1 MADVQP
7 RPGTAAAD
15 PSAVDPAPADPVPVD
30 PAPVDP
36 APHAPTHAVAPQPA
50 GPAPEAARGRR
61 PAPHQLLA
69 LVLAVG
75 FVVAGAAG
83 WAVTGGM
90 AWTGHDHSRTLAGF
104 AVNPLHNVVHLAVG
118 LAGLVLWRRPGGV
131 RGYGLLVAVLYGAVL
146 VYGLVAA
153 GRTWDVLN
161 VNRADNLL
169 HLVTVVLGLVV
180 AAWPR
185 PAGRRRGPDVPSPS
199 RNAA

>member
-7 RPGTAAAD
+7 RPGAAAAD
-15 PSAVDPAPADPVPVD
+15 PR
-30 PAPVDP
+30 VDP
-36 APHAPTHAVAPQPA
+36 APHAPTHAVAPRA
-50 GPAPEAARGRR
+50 VELAPDGARGRP
-61 PAPHQLLA
+61 PAPNQLLA
-69 LVLAVG
+69 LALAVG

-90 AWTGHDHSRTLAGF
+90 HWTEHDHSRTLAGF

-118 LAGLVLWRRPGGV
+118 LAGLALWRRPGGV
-131 RGYGLLVAVLYGAVL
+131 RGYGLLVAVLYAAVL

-153 GRTWDVLN
+153 GRPWDVLN

-169 HLVTVVLGLVV
+169 HLGTVVLGLVV

-185 PAGRRRGPDVPSPS
+185 PAGRPGGSV
-199 RNAA
+199 AAPETGDAA

>member
-7 RPGTAAAD
+7 RPGAA
-15 PSAVDPAPADPVPVD
+15 AVDPAVD
-30 PAPVDP
+30 PAADPTPVAP
-36 APHAPTHAVAPQPA
+36 APHAPTRALVPQPA
-50 GPAPEAARGRR
+50 ERAPDAARGRR
-61 PAPHQLLA
+61 PAPNQLLA
-69 LVLAVG
+69 LALAVG

-90 AWTGHDHSRTLAGF
+90 AWTEHDHGRTLAGV
-104 AVNPLHNVVHLAVG
+104 AVNPLHNAVHLAVG

-131 RGYGLLVAVLYGAVL
+131 RGYGLLVAVLYAAVL

-169 HLVTVVLGLVV
+169 HLVTVVLGLAV

-185 PAGRRRGPDVPSPS
+185 PAGRSRGP
-199 RNAA
+199 AAAPGPHDTA

>member
-7 RPGTAAAD
+7 RPGTAA
-15 PSAVDPAPADPVPVD
+15 VD
-30 PAPVDP
+30 PAPVGP
-36 APHAPTHAVAPQPA
+36 APHAPTRAVAPPPA
-50 GPAPEAARGRR
+50 EPAQDAARGRR
-61 PAPHQLLA
+61 PAPNQLLA
-69 LVLAVG
+69 LALAVG

-90 AWTGHDHSRTLAGF
+90 AWNGHDHTRTLAGF
-104 AVNPLHNVVHLAVG
+104 AVNPLHNAVHLAVG

-131 RGYGLLVAVLYGAVL
+131 RGYGLLVAVLYAAVL

-161 VNRADNLL
+161 VNPADNVL

-185 PAGRRRGPDVPSPS
+185 PAGRLRGP
-199 RNAA
+199 AAGPEFRDAA